1 MKILVIGATGTIG
14 RAVVEELAQRHEVI
28 AAAKSKAELLVD
40 ITDERSIRALLDSIG
55 KLDALVATTG
65 NVHFG
70 PLARMTADEFK
81 IGLHDKLLG
90 QVQLAL
96 LGQHYLN
103 DRGSITLT
111 SGILSHDPI
120 VNGASASAVNGA
132 IESFVKAAALELQ
145 RGIRI
150 NVVSPSVLTESLTT
164 YGEFFRGFESVPAV
178 RVARAFSKSI
188 EGGQTGQVYRVL

>member
-28 AAAKSKAELLVD
+28 AAAKSKAELRVD
-40 ITDERSIRALLDSIG
+40 ITDEHSIRKLLESVG
-55 KLDALVATTG
+55 KMDALVATTG

-70 PLARMTADEFK
+70 PLATMTAEQFK

-96 LGQHYLN
+96 IGQHYLN

-111 SGILSHDPI
+111 GGILSHDPI
-120 VNGASASAVNGA
+120 THGASASAVNGA
-132 IESFVKAAALELQ
+132 LESFVKAAALELP
-145 RGIRI
+145 RGVRI
-150 NVVSPSVLTESLTT
+150 NVVSPSVLTESLKT
-164 YGEFFRGFESVPAV
+164 YGAFFRGFESVSAV

-188 EGGQTGQVYRVL
+188 EGAQTGQTYRVL